1 MISCKEYQYNDIY
14 GLNFVKSQQNDR
26 VFSQMTNNVKTK
38 TSQIIAMMNSRVA
51 VIVFIS
57 ARALI
62 TIKCVSNALAAIWV
76 TFKCGLYTI
85 DHIET
90 YNWRNDCTQYLI
102 TEEKVGFTKWRLILI
117 YVGYQVIRQ
126 WNVYF
131 VVFRNCEIYWTN
143 FGNLKRCSLKN

>member
-38 TSQIIAMMNSRVA
+38 TSQIIAMMNSRIA

-62 TIKCVSNALAAIWV
+62 MIKCVSNALAAIWV
-76 TFKCGLYTI
+76 HSNADSI
-85 DHIET
+85 
-90 YNWRNDCTQYLI
+90 
-102 TEEKVGFTKWRLILI
+102 RL
-117 YVGYQVIRQ
+117 
-126 WNVYF
+126 
-131 VVFRNCEIYWTN
+131 TT
-143 FGNLKRCSLKN
+143 